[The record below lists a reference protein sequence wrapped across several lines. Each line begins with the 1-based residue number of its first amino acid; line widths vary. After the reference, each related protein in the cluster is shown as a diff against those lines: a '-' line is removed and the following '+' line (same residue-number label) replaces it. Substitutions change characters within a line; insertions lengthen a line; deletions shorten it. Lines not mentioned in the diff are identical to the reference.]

1 MDLELTLDAREA
13 QGKANKRLRR
23 EGFVPGVVYGKGE

>member
-1 MDLELTLDAREA
+1 MDLELTLDERHV

-23 EGFVPGVVYGKGE
+23 DGLVPGVVYG

>member
-1 MDLELTLDAREA
+1 MELELALDAREA

-23 EGFVPGVVYGKGE
+23 EGFVPGTRGH